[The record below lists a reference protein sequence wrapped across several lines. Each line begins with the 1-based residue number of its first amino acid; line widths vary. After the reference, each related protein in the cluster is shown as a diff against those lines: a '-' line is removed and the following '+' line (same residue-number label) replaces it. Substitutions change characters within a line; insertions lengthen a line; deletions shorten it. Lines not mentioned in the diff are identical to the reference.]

1 MKYALSNEDR
11 IEATPKAKGIC
22 QCCGSELVEKL
33 AHKRYGI
40 GRIKV
45 QEIVTIGGKMK
56 LNGIEIGKIIF
67 QKNGKK
73 LFTYL
78 MTAKNILQMSKHQ
91 MV

>member
-1 MKYALSNEDR
+1 
-11 IEATPKAKGIC
+11 
-22 QCCGSELVEKL
+22 V

-45 QEIVTIGGKMK
+45 KEIVTIGGKMK

>member
-1 MKYALSNEDR
+1 M
-11 IEATPKAKGIC
+11 
-22 QCCGSELVEKL
+22 
-33 AHKRYGI
+33 AHKRDGI

-45 QEIVTIGGKMK
+45 KEIATIGGKMK

-78 MTAKNILQMSKHQ
+78 MTAKNILQMSKHRT
-91 MV
+91 V

>member
-45 QEIVTIGGKMK
+45 KEIVTIGGKMK

-73 LFTYL
+73 LFTSL

>member
-1 MKYALSNEDR
+1 MKAVLKPPRKLKEYASVAGVSQQQNVAD
-11 IEATPKAKGIC
+11 
-22 QCCGSELVEKL
+22 
-33 AHKRYGI
+33 KRYGI

-45 QEIVTIGGKMK
+45 KEIATIGGKMK

-78 MTAKNILQMSKHQ
+78 KLEDHLFKDGLSK
-91 MV
+91 